1 MGINTKYAPA
11 ERATT
16 KTLREQS
23 KQFEKDNLLFDFLKT
38 IPAVFIIINEQR
50 QIVYLN
56 SGALEFSGL
65 TEVAPA
71 IGKRPGELIGC
82 IHSNE
87 EEGGCG
93 TSESCTYC
101 GAVNAVLK
109 CQKTGEKSVMDC
121 RLIVGPEEDAY
132 DLRVWASPLE
142 LNGDKFTAITIQ
154 DIRDEKWRGFLER
167 IFFHDL
173 LNILTALLGNIELYK
188 LEKHN
193 SLSDNHIDHIETIAG
208 YLLEEIE
215 TQGIIMN
222 AENDSLTI
230 SPVTFN
236 SKDILKDIIELYQ
249 NNGLSDGK
257 EIRIYPRSDF
267 NDVVT
272 DRTILR
278 RILGNMLKN
287 AIEATPDGG
296 LVTIGCTK
304 KDNYVNFWVHN
315 QTYITRD
322 VQIQIFSRSFSTK
335 GSGRGLGCYSMK
347 LLSRFLKGK
356 VFFSTSKLEGT
367 KFNITL
373 PLEY

>member
-1 MGINTKYAPA
+1 MGLNTKYAPA

-16 KTLREQS
+16 ETLREQS
-23 KQFEKDNLLFDFLKT
+23 KQFENDNLLFDFLKT
-38 IPAVFIIINEQR
+38 IPAIFIIINEQR

-56 SGALEFSGL
+56 NGALDFSGL
-65 TEVAPA
+65 NEVAPA

-82 IHSNE
+82 IHSDE

-101 GAVNAVLK
+101 GAVNAVLD

-121 RLIVGPEEDAY
+121 RLIVGPEKNAY

-142 LNGDKFTAITIQ
+142 LNGDKFTAVTIQ
-154 DIRDEKWRGFLER
+154 DIRNEKWRGFLER

-173 LNILTALLGNIELYK
+173 LNIMTALLGNIELYK

-193 SLSDNHIDHIETIAG
+193 STSQNHIDRIETIAG

-215 TQGIIMN
+215 TQRIIIN

-230 SPVTFN
+230 SLVAFN
-236 SKDILKDIIELYQ
+236 SKDILRDIVDLYH
-249 NNGLSDGK
+249 NDRLSDGI
-257 EIRIYPRSDF
+257 EIRIDPKSEF
-267 NDVVT
+267 NDIVS
-272 DRTILR
+272 DKTILR

-287 AIEATPDGG
+287 AIEATSEGG
-296 LVTIGCTK
+296 LVTIGCSK
-304 KDNYVNFWVHN
+304 KDNSFNFWVHN
-315 QTYITRD
+315 RAYISRD

-335 GSGRGLGCYSMK
+335 GRGRGLGCYSMK

-356 VFFSTSKLEGT
+356 VFFSTSKQEGT

-373 PLEY
+373 PLQF